1 MNTKRNNIDHT
12 SNIQACVDY
21 ILENRSGWTQFTSW
35 YMEKYNTNRQQ
46 ANRLWTE
53 AWKIITDEFEDNV
66 RQSINETLLKLERLE
81 EEAVAENDRRI
92 WLEVIKYRNK
102 IRGGE
107 IERAEVKISG
117 DIKLNWGAQ
126 SEDWQKKM

>member
-1 MNTKRNNIDHT
+1 VDKAWEIIIDE
-12 SNIQACVDY
+12 S
-21 ILENRSGWTQFTSW
+21 E
-35 YMEKYNTNRQQ
+35 E
-46 ANRLWTE
+46 
-53 AWKIITDEFEDNV
+53 NV

-107 IERAEVKISG
+107 IERAEVKVTG
-117 DIKLNWGAQ
+117 DIKLNWGNGNNA
-126 SEDWQKKM
+126 EFDPHRRATGNY

>member
-1 MNTKRNNIDHT
+1 
-12 SNIQACVDY
+12 
-21 ILENRSGWTQFTSW
+21 
-35 YMEKYNTNRQQ
+35 MEKYNTNQQQ

-92 WLEVIKYRNK
+92 WLEVIQYRNK

-117 DIKLNWGAQ
+117 DIKLNWGTP